1 MSQQAAVTIV
11 VGWTPDEFGETAL
24 HRAVEEARLRDGR
37 VVVVNATRGD
47 ALVDDRYADEDQ
59 LAALA
64 AELGAAGVEVDVRR
78 SMGADV
84 GDQVLAVADDVSAD
98 LVVIGLRR
106 RSPVGKLLMG
116 SVAQRILLGADCA
129 VLAVKP
135 VGRGGRPP
143 RPNDAAA
150 CQTSAGFSWVQL
162 ATGSWSWSCPS
173 SPPRG
178 PAKVCS
184 GPAGAGMVNLPGTV
198 RPSTPLTPSVE

>member
-1 MSQQAAVTIV
+1 MSQPAAVTIV
-11 VGWTPDEFGETAL
+11 VGWTPDEFGEVAL
-24 HRAVEEARLRDGR
+24 HRAVEEARLRGGR

-59 LAALA
+59 LTALA
-64 AELGAAGVEVDVRR
+64 AELGAAGLEVDVRR

-135 VGRGGRPP
+135 
-143 RPNDAAA
+143 
-150 CQTSAGFSWVQL
+150 AG
-162 ATGSWSWSCPS
+162 
-173 SPPRG
+173 
-178 PAKVCS
+178 
-184 GPAGAGMVNLPGTV
+184 
-198 RPSTPLTPSVE
+198 

>member
-1 MSQQAAVTIV
+1 MSPTTIV
-11 VGWTPDEFGETAL
+11 VGWSPDEYGEAAL

-47 ALVDDRYADEDQ
+47 ALVDERYADEDQ

-135 VGRGGRPP
+135 
-143 RPNDAAA
+143 
-150 CQTSAGFSWVQL
+150 AG
-162 ATGSWSWSCPS
+162 
-173 SPPRG
+173 
-178 PAKVCS
+178 
-184 GPAGAGMVNLPGTV
+184 
-198 RPSTPLTPSVE
+198 

>member
-1 MSQQAAVTIV
+1 MTTIV
-11 VGWTPDEFGETAL
+11 VGWTPDEYGEAAL
-24 HRAVEEARLRDGR
+24 ARAIDEAKLRDGK

-47 ALVDDRYADEDQ
+47 ALVDERYADEDE

-64 AELGAAGVEVDVRR
+64 VELGGAGIEVDVRR

-84 GDQVLAVADDVSAD
+84 GDQVLSVAGDVSAD

-135 VGRGGRPP
+135 
-143 RPNDAAA
+143 
-150 CQTSAGFSWVQL
+150 Q
-162 ATGSWSWSCPS
+162 
-173 SPPRG
+173 
-178 PAKVCS
+178 
-184 GPAGAGMVNLPGTV
+184 
-198 RPSTPLTPSVE
+198 E